1 MPATLLEEV
10 ADQKEVV
17 ASLAFIRWCGLAA
30 IVGGAA
36 SVSLYVLGALY
47 IYLYSPSSEE
57 DIPTGLNYIE
67 PLFLLLLLVGALS
80 AIAGVHALQRE
91 RYGLWGAVASLLAFV
106 GVAILIFGWLVDLLA
121 EQRYP
126 AVANVLIA
134 GVLVATVG
142 IVGLGSATIGARV
155 LPWWCGILIFLG
167 SPPVGFLLGPLIG
180 VAWALVGYM
189 LIRRARISP
198 ETLYG

>member
-1 MPATLLEEV
+1 LPIK
-10 ADQKEVV
+10 KEVV

-30 IVGGAA
+30 IVGGIV
-36 SVSLYVLGALY
+36 SVSSSLLGALY

-57 DIPTGLNYIE
+57 DVPTGLNYIE

-189 LIRRARISP
+189 LIRRAKISP